1 MPIINPSQYDCNQ
14 MEPGD
19 LVYVKKRNSLYKWY
33 REHFKK
39 HLTKIRVR
47 KDWNEP
53 ETYVTY
59 YQEDCT
65 LMHNWEIQCI
75 QTYEY
80 EVPCMISLDASS
92 AGLTTRLLKSLNVGL
107 YNTQIIF
114 NNDITLTIPTNY
126 FDMAIRANQNTLKNI
141 QDARIIRESLKFQR
155 YKGYHFKKQVEER
168 NLEKW
173 IPSYC
178 SICGEPVYFEFKEDK
193 VVVTNKCS
201 CGTLKL
207 YLDEMSYDE
216 LAVWYANQINP
227 NVTKTYEEFWF
238 KG

>member
-1 MPIINPSQYDCNQ
+1 MPIVQPSQHDCNQ

-19 LVYVKKRNSLYKWY
+19 LIYVKKRSSLYKWY

-39 HLTKIRVR
+39 HLNKIKVR

-53 ETYVTY
+53 ETYVIY

-65 LMHNWEIQCI
+65 LMYNWEIQCI
-75 QTYEY
+75 KCFEN
-80 EVPCMISLDASS
+80 EVPCMISFDATSS
-92 AGLTTRLLKSLNVGL
+92 GFTTRLLKSLNVGI
-107 YNTQIIF
+107 YNTQIVF

-126 FDMAIRANQNTLKNI
+126 FDLGIKSNQATLKSI
-141 QDARIIRESLKFQR
+141 QDARIIRESLKFQK
-155 YKGYHFKKQVEER
+155 YKGNHFKQQVEER
-168 NLEKW
+168 ELKEW

-178 SICGEPVYFEFKEDK
+178 SICGQPVYFEFQEDK
-193 VVVTNKCS
+193 VVVNNKCS

-207 YLDEMSYDE
+207 NLNEMTYDE
-216 LAVWYANQINP
+216 LAVWFANQINP
-227 NVTKTYEEFWF
+227 NVTKAYEEFWF